1 MKEYYVK
8 VEGGDTN
15 KPFNCEICNKDFDM
29 KRDLKEHLARIH
41 CDKSPD
47 QKTIECVQCGAHW
60 CKTGKYVMYYRH
72 ITSHGPN
79 HNEQCAQCTRK
90 FLTFKEH
97 ENHVK
102 TGLYFLFT
110 SGPKFIHTRGT
121 SIRMST
127 MEPKLFGIQI

>member
-8 VEGGDTN
+8 VEGGETN

-60 CKTGKYVMYYRH
+60 CKTGKYVLYYRH

-79 HNEQCAQCTRK
+79 HNEQCAQCPRK

-97 ENHVK
+97 ENHIK
-102 TGLYFLFT
+102 TGWYFFFYLPQDQSSYIFHTLY
-110 SGPKFIHTRGT
+110 SWDG
-121 SIRMST
+121 
-127 MEPKLFGIQI
+127 Q

>member
-60 CKTGKYVMYYRH
+60 CKTGKYVLYYRH

-79 HNEQCAQCTRK
+79 HNEQCAQCPRK

-102 TGLYFLFT
+102 TGWYFFCLIQDQISYILHSLY
-110 SGPKFIHTRGT
+110 SGD
-121 SIRMST
+121 S
-127 MEPKLFGIQI
+127 Q